1 MKGAILRM
9 EKVLVSMLFPL
20 AVAGWA
26 QTVTVPEVIVS
37 YPDLIVH
44 NGKIV
49 TMDDPS
55 FEPNTG
61 TVVQAMAARDGKVQA
76 LGSNAEIL
84 ALAGPQTQ
92 RIDVRGRTVI
102 PGMINTHSHM
112 HDRALRYWIQDNQ
125 DLVADVQRSFSVTG
139 RDYAELKQGIELV
152 VKEQMAR
159 ARPGQWAYIEL
170 PRGGSSGTGIG
181 VRFLSENG
189 LTRGELDEW
198 APETPVFLNSHPAWM
213 LNKAAEV
220 SFLNLYGFD
229 WDQETVDKALTMNTT
244 IRRSLV
250 VDRYFAPRIPEM
262 AEVIRG
268 GLQHQAALGLTTF
281 SSHIV
286 GLRIHDGYMK
296 MVRDGTMPIRFGF
309 AHRFCQQVEPDMA
322 GCFMRLGDMEGLGN
336 PYFFSVGVTLGGID
350 TGPPHICTSMDAAP
364 EYKSQEKCILEP
376 GSEYERAI
384 ATALASYQRYVVNHV
399 YGDKAV
405 DTFLDIVDRAIENT
419 PGITE
424 EYIRERRLTADHCG
438 FYPRQ
443 EQLPRIKRL
452 GIVLSCDPM
461 FMDRSYPWLP
471 VYGED
476 KANRIGPA
484 KSLVDAEIM
493 VTAEAEVDVESGT
506 GPTYFAV
513 QSKFMTRRNS
523 RGDPVAPEEA
533 VDRLT
538 LMKMMTTWP
547 SYYLKKEHE
556 LGSLEV
562 GKYADFVVL
571 NKDYFTIPEEEIPT
585 AFPLMTALG
594 GEPTVLRTEF
604 ANELGMEPVG
614 PQMNWEF
621 ATRYRAEGG
630 GE

>member
-1 MKGAILRM
+1 MRATILRM
-9 EKVLVSMLFPL
+9 EKVLLTMLIPL

-26 QTVTVPEVIVS
+26 QTVTVPEAIVS

-44 NGKIV
+44 NAKIV

-55 FEPNTG
+55 FQLTTG
-61 TVVQAMAARDGKVQA
+61 RTVQALAVREGKVQA

-84 ALAGPQTQ
+84 QLTGPQTR

-102 PGMINTHSHM
+102 PGLINTHSHM
-112 HDRALRYWIQDNQ
+112 HDRALRYWIRANAEK
-125 DLVADVQRSFSVTG
+125 VEEVQRSFSVTG

-170 PRGGSSGTGIG
+170 PRGGNSGTGIG
-181 VRFLSENG
+181 VQFLTDNG
-189 LTRGELDEW
+189 LTRNELDEW

-220 SFLNLYGFD
+220 SFLSLYGFD

-250 VDRYFAPRIPEM
+250 VDRYFAPRIAEM
-262 AEVIRG
+262 ADVIKG
-268 GLQHQAALGLTTF
+268 GLEHQAALGLTTF

-286 GLRIHDGYMK
+286 GLRIHDAYMK

-336 PYFFSVGVTLGGID
+336 PYFFNVGVTLGGID
-350 TGPPHICTSMDAAP
+350 TGPPHICTSMDAAA

-376 GSEYERAI
+376 GSEYEKAI
-384 ATALASYQRYVVNHV
+384 ATSLASYQRYVVNHV

-452 GIVLSCDPM
+452 GMVLSCDPM
-461 FMDRSYPWLP
+461 FMDRSYPWLR

-476 KANRIGPA
+476 KANRIGPV
-484 KSLVDAEIM
+484 KSLIDAGIM
-493 VTAEAEVDVESGT
+493 VTAEAEVDAESGT

-513 QSKFMTRRNS
+513 QSKFMTRMNS
-523 RGDPVAPEEA
+523 KGDPVAPEEA
-533 VDRLT
+533 IDRIT

-547 SYYLKKEHE
+547 SYYVMKEKE

-562 GKYADFVVL
+562 GKYGDFVVL
-571 NKDYFTIPEEEIPT
+571 NKDYFTIPADQIPT
-585 AFPLMTALG
+585 AFPLMTVLG
-594 GEPTVLRTEF
+594 GRTIVLRKEF
-604 ANELGMEPVG
+604 ADELGVQPVG
-614 PQMNWEF
+614 PQMNFEF
-621 ATRYRAEGG
+621 ATRYTAEGG

>member
-1 MKGAILRM
+1 
-9 EKVLVSMLFPL
+9 
-20 AVAGWA
+20 
-26 QTVTVPEVIVS
+26 
-37 YPDLIVH
+37 
-44 NGKIV
+44 
-49 TMDDPS
+49 
-55 FEPNTG
+55 
-61 TVVQAMAARDGKVQA
+61 
-76 LGSNAEIL
+76 
-84 ALAGPQTQ
+84 
-92 RIDVRGRTVI
+92 VRGRTVI
-102 PGMINTHSHM
+102 PGLINTHSHM
-112 HDRALRYWIQDNQ
+112 HDRALRYWIRANQ
-125 DLVADVQRSFSVTG
+125 DRVEEVQRSFSVTG
-139 RDYAELKQGIELV
+139 RDYAELKQGIELI

-170 PRGGSSGTGIG
+170 PTGGNAGTGIG

-250 VDRYFAPRIPEM
+250 VDRYFAPRIAEM
-262 AEVIRG
+262 SEVIKG
-268 GLQHQAALGLTTF
+268 GLEHQAALGLTTF

-286 GLRIHDGYMK
+286 GLRIHDAYMK

-336 PYFFSVGVTLGGID
+336 PYFFNVGVTLGGID

-376 GSEYERAI
+376 GSEYERAV
-384 ATALASYQRYVVNHV
+384 ATSLASYQRYVVNHV

-424 EYIRERRLTADHCG
+424 DYIRERRLTADHCG

-461 FMDRSYPWLP
+461 FMDRSYPWLD
-471 VYGED
+471 VYGQD

-484 KSLVDAEIM
+484 KSLVDNEIM

-513 QSKFMTRRNS
+513 QSKFLTRMNS

-533 VDRLT
+533 VDRIT
-538 LMKMMTTWP
+538 LMKMMTTWA
-547 SYYLKKEHE
+547 SYYIKKENE

-571 NKDYFTIPEEEIPT
+571 NKDYFTIPEDQIPT
-585 AFPLMTALG
+585 AFPLMTVLG
-594 GEPTVLRTEF
+594 GRTTVLRREF
-604 ANELGMEPVG
+604 ADELGTQPVG